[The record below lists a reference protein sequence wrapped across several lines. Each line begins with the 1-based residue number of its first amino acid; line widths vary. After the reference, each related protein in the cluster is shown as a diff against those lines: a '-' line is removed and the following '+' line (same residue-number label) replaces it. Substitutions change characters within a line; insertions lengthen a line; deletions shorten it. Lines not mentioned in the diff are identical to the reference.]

1 MVTRV
6 LRRFIE
12 HFRTTKHPRWMTYT
26 LLAAAG
32 YNALWGLWV
41 GLFPTQSF
49 TLLGMN
55 VPEYLPLWQSVGL
68 MVGCY
73 AIGYFIAAFDPYL
86 YWPMV
91 LVGLIGKVLGPVGMI
106 YAVASG
112 QLPLLFAWNNLTN
125 DVIWWIPFFL
135 ILRGAYQH
143 LLEPVPLEPTRV

>member
-125 DVIWWIPFFL
+125 DVIWWIPFSL

-143 LLEPVPLEPTRV
+143 LLEPVPLEPTRA